1 MDQFE
6 LIRMASR
13 VYGKSIRQIGRET
26 GHHRVTIRKAL
37 AGKEAQYRRQ
47 EKPRAPVMDPVAKIV
62 EQWGVGDRQRP
73 RQQRHTARRVYT
85 RLLEEHEFT
94 GAEVTVRR
102 WVREWKAAHGWG
114 RQEVVVPLDPEV
126 AREAEVDWGTAG
138 VQMAGERRQVKLFV
152 MRSRYSAKPFVRAY
166 PWERQEMFFD
176 AHRHA
181 FHYYGGVFRELVY
194 DNLTQSVKRILRG
207 KKRREQERFV
217 SFRSHYTYRARYC
230 TPGQGQ
236 EKGGVEGL
244 IGFAR
249 RNFLVPLPRVR
260 DFEEPNDSL
269 AQRCEQYGTH
279 PIGGREDSRTVE
291 ERFEAERAS
300 LRALPDRPFENFKP
314 VRVKGDTYQTARV
327 DHNRYS
333 VPRAHVGCWL
343 WAHVGCDQILLYAN
357 DRKVSQHD
365 RVFSKSPWQIDP
377 LHYLDL
383 IYERVG
389 AFESARALVQWRPQW
404 PPDYE
409 VLLQALRHRQG
420 EGTGTREFVQVLQL
434 HQEYPASE
442 VQEAVRSVLEK
453 GCPGYESI
461 RQLLRAQET
470 TPLPTG
476 PLPAELIP
484 GGTDRPVPCS
494 DLSPFNAFLPAGALG
509 VGSATPSCWR
519 TRSSACVYRR
529 CCEITRNVRA
539 RPEKRVKAMKAFFWI
554 W

>member
-6 LIRMASR
+6 LIRTASR

-47 EKPRAPVMDPVAKIV
+47 EKPRAPVMDPVAKTV

-114 RQEVVVPLDPEV
+114 RQEAVVPLDPC
-126 AREAEVDWGTAG
+126 GI
-138 VQMAGERRQVKLFV
+138 
-152 MRSRYSAKPFVRAY
+152 
-166 PWERQEMFFD
+166 
-176 AHRHA
+176 
-181 FHYYGGVFRELVY
+181 FRELVY

-343 WAHVGCDQILLYAN
+343 WAHVGCDQILLYAD